1 MGRKTMT
8 MCLTGKFCMSEITQF
23 NVPLWWELWSGQEYI
38 QLQVTEYS
46 NILAE
51 VWGLAAPRSCQRH
64 RLLFLFSIF
73 CAVFMSVVEKHF
85 AYFREWEGKEMRQP
99 SPGPLPAPSRQD
111 SVTCL
116 FLIARKLGNQV
127 SVPRSETEK
136 EKGAEWA
143 LQCYHHHQ
151 HVKSCVWNRWKWKYP
166 QSALMNLALFIPVPG
181 PGGFWACGP
190 WSPISCYCCTR

>member
-1 MGRKTMT
+1 MTGVQTCALPISGSLLCGTREVSFPACGKGSASLLWSHGT
-8 MCLTGKFCMSEITQF
+8 MCLTGKLCMSEITQF

-85 AYFREWEGKEMRQP
+85 AYFRDWEGKEVWGNLPQALCLC
-99 SPGPLPAPSRQD
+99 PL
-111 SVTCL
+111 
-116 FLIARKLGNQV
+116 ARIL
-127 SVPRSETEK
+127 S
-136 EKGAEWA
+136 
-143 LQCYHHHQ
+143 
-151 HVKSCVWNRWKWKYP
+151 HVYS
-166 QSALMNLALFIPVPG
+166 S
-181 PGGFWACGP
+181 
-190 WSPISCYCCTR
+190 